1 MRALHVLGRAI
12 FGGFFVYNGINHLQ
26 HSAGM
31 GQYAAAKGVPAAEQ
45 AVQATGLM
53 LLAGGLSI
61 MAGLKPRQGLAA
73 VIAFLVPVS
82 LQMHR
87 FWEEADAQKRQ
98 MEMTQFM
105 KNMALG
111 GAALTLFPKSHSWP
125 ARLDTARRAGADRVV
140 GREHRQRARRRR
152 GNVRAARRTRSARA
166 AGVRPAAPAISP
178 L

>member
-73 VIAFLVPVS
+73 IIAFLVPVS

-87 FWEEADAQKRQ
+87 FWEETDAQKRQ

-105 KNMALG
+105 KNMALV
-111 GAALTLFPKSHSWP
+111 GAALMMMQLEHPWP
-125 ARLDTARRAGADRVV
+125 ASVDAMRADDEEEMFIRLGN
-140 GREHRQRARRRR
+140 REL
-152 GNVRAARRTRSARA
+152 RSL
-166 AGVRPAAPAISP
+166 PA
-178 L
+178 

>member
-26 HSAGM
+26 NSRGM

-45 AVQATGLM
+45 AVQASGLM

-61 MAGLKPRQGLAA
+61 MAGLKPRQGLATI
-73 VIAFLVPVS
+73 IAFLVPVS

-98 MEMTQFM
+98 TEMIQFM
-105 KNMALG
+105 KNMALV
-111 GAALTLFPKSHSWP
+111 GAALTLMHTRDPWP
-125 ARLDTARRAGADRVV
+125 VSIDSVRNNNEEMFVRLGGRDLRAL
-140 GREHRQRARRRR
+140 
-152 GNVRAARRTRSARA
+152 
-166 AGVRPAAPAISP
+166 PA
-178 L
+178 